1 MKVGYFNSSIEKT
14 EKDWLEILYEV
25 VGDNGDIICPAYT
38 PSFFKYKRNKDLIFH
53 EDMPSTSGALSNILI
68 KSANS
73 IRSSHPTNSY
83 IGFGSR
89 AEQILM
95 QHDETK
101 GAYQVFEDI
110 LLFNPKHLMMGTIIK
125 GHAPLPFHQI
135 LYSIGHNNKH
145 PLSGLMQVYFM
156 KNGKKRIFTRNDIG
170 GCSDG
175 GIKLLA
181 ETINLSKS
189 QVGEIG
195 RAKTLVLDVAQAY
208 KKYLISYPMTQALH
222 YVTIKL
228 ASIAME
234 D

>member
-1 MKVGYFNSSIEKT
+1 
-14 EKDWLEILYEV
+14 
-25 VGDNGDIICPAYT
+25 
-38 PSFFKYKRNKDLIFH
+38 
-53 EDMPSTSGALSNILI
+53 MPSTSGALSNILI

-156 KNGKKRIFTRNDIG
+156 KNGKKRIF
-170 GCSDG
+170 
-175 GIKLLA
+175 
-181 ETINLSKS
+181 
-189 QVGEIG
+189 
-195 RAKTLVLDVAQAY
+195 Y
-208 KKYLISYPMTQALH
+208 KK
-222 YVTIKL
+222 
-228 ASIAME
+228 
-234 D
+234 